1 MIVYRLGKTQYSDDL
16 SGEGARLYGGRW
28 NPVGTACL
36 YTSQSRALAVLEFSV
51 NLNILEIPNSLSF
64 TVIEI
69 QDNQIFNVNNKDLP
83 IGWNSFPAP
92 TITKIFGNELLR
104 TSDKAIIK
112 IPSVIIPTEFN
123 FLLNPYH
130 KSKTQ
135 FKIIDI
141 ESFIYDSRIKS
152 SI

>member
-1 MIVYRLGKTQYSDDL
+1 MIVYRLGKSQYSDDL

-28 NPVGTACL
+28 NPVGTSCL

-69 QDNQIFNVNNKDLP
+69 PDNQIFDVNIRDIP
-83 IGWNSFPAP
+83 EGWNSFPAS
-92 TITKIFGNELLR
+92 TIAKIFGNELLKS
-104 TSDKAIIK
+104 SDKAIIR

-123 FLLNPYH
+123 YLLNPYH

-135 FKIIDI
+135 FKIIEV
-141 ESFIYDSRIKS
+141 ESFIYDNRIKTVL
-152 SI
+152 